1 MKKENQKDWSL
12 PEETKEVLSKR
23 FKDLDESVHLA
34 VFTKKGENDE
44 FNQITQLFVKEL
56 SLISEKIT
64 VDFHTIGDD
73 TAKKYNITR
82 SPTIIIQP
90 EKYHIWY
97 IGAPFGE
104 EGRSFID
111 AVLMV
116 SQNDSRLSQASQKR
130 LAELKEKRHVMVF
143 VTLSCPYCPG
153 QVINGFKAAIERPD
167 LISAEC
173 VDASEQMELSQQ
185 FNVGAVPHTVINEES
200 ISKGLEPE
208 EKFIEELIT
217 LKEVEIEKGYDD
229 HATEQQVEVDLI
241 VVGAGPAGLTA
252 GIYGARSGLETV
264 VIEKGNIGG
273 QVSITPIVE
282 NWPGFKS
289 IPGRELM
296 EMITAQTKEYVPI
309 LENEPIHEIKVGK
322 HIEAITSKRVF
333 RGKALILSTG
343 TTHRKLGVHGEE
355 SLYGRG
361 VSYCATCDG
370 YLYKNKQVIVV
381 GGGNSALTDALYLH
395 NIGARVTIVHRHGK
409 FRAEHHLQQTVNQ
422 EKINVL
428 WDSEVK
434 EISGSKQVEKVV
446 LFNNQSKET
455 ETVKTDAVFVSIG
468 ETPMNQLAGQI
479 GLKLDESGYVR
490 VDRFGRTNIPRLYAA
505 GDITG
510 GVRQIVTAVGEG
522 ATAATSSFEDISHP
536 YWQPVQKSD
545 EEIESK

>member
-1 MKKENQKDWSL
+1 MKKEKQSDWSL
-12 PEETKEVLSKR
+12 PEETKKVLSKR
-23 FKDLDESVHLA
+23 FEELDESVHLA

-44 FNQITQLFVKEL
+44 FNQITQLFIEEL

-64 VDFHTIGDD
+64 ATFYTLGDD
-73 TAKKYNITR
+73 TAKKYNITQ
-82 SPTIIIQP
+82 SPTVMIQP

-97 IGAPFGE
+97 TGAPFGE

-111 AVLMV
+111 AILMV
-116 SQNDSRLSQASQKR
+116 SQNDSRLSQESRKR
-130 LAELKEKRHVMVF
+130 LSELTKNRHVMVF

-173 VDASEQMELSQQ
+173 VDAAEQMELSQQ
-185 FNVGAVPHTVINEES
+185 FNVGAVPHTVINELS

-217 LKEVEIEKGYDD
+217 LKEVELKETYD
-229 HATEQQVEVDLI
+229 HHTTGQEVEVDLI

-273 QVSITPIVE
+273 QVAITPVVE

-289 IPGRELM
+289 IPGQELM

-322 HIEAITSKRVF
+322 HIEAITSKQVF
-333 RGKALILSTG
+333 RGKALILATG
-343 TTHRKLGVHGEE
+343 ATHRKLGVKGEE
-355 SLYGRG
+355 ALYGRG

-395 NIGARVTIVHRHGK
+395 NIGAQVTLVHRRDE
-409 FRAEHHLQQTVNQ
+409 FRAEHHLQQSVKQ
-422 EKINVL
+422 EEITVL
-428 WDSEVK
+428 WNSEIK
-434 EISGSKQVEKVV
+434 EIKGSKQVEQVI
-446 LFNNQSKET
+446 LFNNKSIET
-455 ETVKTDAVFVSIG
+455 KTLETNAVFVSIG
-468 ETPMNQLAGQI
+468 ETPMNQLAGQV
-479 GLKLDESGYVR
+479 GLKLDKFGYVT

-522 ATAATSSFEDISHP
+522 ATAATSAFEDISHP
-536 YWQPVQKSD
+536 YWQPAQK
-545 EEIESK
+545 K

>member
-1 MKKENQKDWSL
+1 MKTHNRKDWSL
-12 PEETKEVLSKR
+12 PEETKEVLRKR

-64 VDFHTIGDD
+64 VDFHTLGDD
-73 TAKKYNITR
+73 IAKKYNISH
-82 SPTIIIQP
+82 SPTVMIQP

-97 IGAPFGE
+97 TGAPFGE

-111 AVLMV
+111 AILMI
-116 SQNDSRLSQASQKR
+116 SQNDSRLSQESRKR

-173 VDASEQMELSQQ
+173 VDASEQMHISEQ
-185 FNVGAVPHTVINEES
+185 FNVGSVPHTVINEKS

-217 LKEVEIEKGYDD
+217 LEKVELEKSYDD
-229 HATEQQVEVDLI
+229 HATEQKVEVDLI

-252 GIYGARSGLETV
+252 GIYGARSGLKTV

-273 QVSITPIVE
+273 QLAITPVVE

-289 IPGRELM
+289 IPGQELM
-296 EMITAQTKEYVPI
+296 EMITAQTKEYVSI
-309 LENEPIHEIKVGK
+309 LDNEPIHEIKVGK

-333 RGKALILSTG
+333 QGKALILATG
-343 TTHRKLGVHGEE
+343 TTHRKIGINGEE
-355 SLYGRG
+355 SLYGHG

-395 NIGARVTIVHRHGK
+395 NVGAQVTIVHRRDE
-409 FRAEHHLQQTVNQ
+409 FRAEHHLQQSVKQ
-422 EKINVL
+422 EKIKVVWN
-428 WDSEVK
+428 SEVK

-455 ETVKTDAVFVSIG
+455 DTVKTDAVFVSIG
-468 ETPMNQLAGQI
+468 EIPMNQLAGQI
-479 GLKLDESGYVR
+479 GLNLDESGYVR
-490 VDRFGRTNIPRLYAA
+490 VNRFGRTNIPRLYAA

-522 ATAATSSFEDISHP
+522 ATAATSAFEDISHP
-536 YWQPVQKSD
+536 YWQPVQK
-545 EEIESK
+545 K

>member
-167 LISAEC
+167 LVSAEC

>member
-1 MKKENQKDWSL
+1 MKKEKQSDWSL
-12 PEETKEVLSKR
+12 PEETKKVLSKR
-23 FKDLDESVHLA
+23 FEELDESVHLA

-44 FNQITQLFVKEL
+44 FNQITQLFIEEL

-64 VDFHTIGDD
+64 ATFYTLGDD
-73 TAKKYNITR
+73 TAKKYNITH
-82 SPTIIIQP
+82 SPTVMIQP

-97 IGAPFGE
+97 TGAPFGE

-111 AVLMV
+111 AILMV
-116 SQNDSRLSQASQKR
+116 SQNDSRLSQESRKR
-130 LAELKEKRHVMVF
+130 LSELTKNRHVMVF

-185 FNVGAVPHTVINEES
+185 FNVGAVPHTVINELS

-217 LKEVEIEKGYDD
+217 LKEVELKETYDD
-229 HATEQQVEVDLI
+229 HTPHQEVDVDLI

-273 QVSITPIVE
+273 QVAITPVVE

-289 IPGRELM
+289 IPGQELM

-322 HIEAITSKRVF
+322 HIEAITSKQVF
-333 RGKALILSTG
+333 RGKALILATG
-343 TTHRKLGVHGEE
+343 ATHRKLGVKGEE
-355 SLYGRG
+355 ALYGRG

-395 NIGARVTIVHRHGK
+395 NIGAQVTLVHRRDE
-409 FRAEHHLQQTVNQ
+409 FRAEHHLQQSVKQ
-422 EKINVL
+422 EEITVL
-428 WDSEVK
+428 WNSEIK
-434 EISGSKQVEKVV
+434 EIKGSKQVEQVI
-446 LFNNQSKET
+446 LFNNKSIET
-455 ETVKTDAVFVSIG
+455 KTLETNAVFVSIG
-468 ETPMNQLAGQI
+468 ETPMNQLAGQV
-479 GLKLDESGYVR
+479 GLKLDKFGYVT

-522 ATAATSSFEDISHP
+522 ATAATSAFEDISHP
-536 YWQPVQKSD
+536 YWQPVQK
-545 EEIESK
+545 K

>member
-1 MKKENQKDWSL
+1 MKTHNRKDWSL
-12 PEETKEVLSKR
+12 PEETKEVLRKR

-64 VDFHTIGDD
+64 VDFHTLGDD
-73 TAKKYNITR
+73 IAKKYNISH
-82 SPTIIIQP
+82 SPTVMIQP

-97 IGAPFGE
+97 TGAPFGE

-111 AVLMV
+111 AILMI
-116 SQNDSRLSQASQKR
+116 SQNDSRLSQESRKR

-173 VDASEQMELSQQ
+173 VDASEQMHISEQ
-185 FNVGAVPHTVINEES
+185 FNVGSVPHTVINEKS

-217 LKEVEIEKGYDD
+217 LEKVELEKSYDD
-229 HATEQQVEVDLI
+229 HATEQKVEVDLI

-252 GIYGARSGLETV
+252 GIYGARSGLKTV

-273 QVSITPIVE
+273 QLAITPVVE

-289 IPGRELM
+289 IPGQELM
-296 EMITAQTKEYVPI
+296 EMITAQTKEYVSI
-309 LENEPIHEIKVGK
+309 LDNEPIHEIKVGK

-333 RGKALILSTG
+333 QGKALILATG
-343 TTHRKLGVHGEE
+343 TTHRKIGINGEE
-355 SLYGRG
+355 SLYGHG

-395 NIGARVTIVHRHGK
+395 NVGAQVTIVHRRDE
-409 FRAEHHLQQTVNQ
+409 FRAEHHLQQSVKQ
-422 EKINVL
+422 EKIKVVWN
-428 WDSEVK
+428 SEVK

-455 ETVKTDAVFVSIG
+455 DTVKTDAVFVSIG

-479 GLKLDESGYVR
+479 GLNLDESGYVR
-490 VDRFGRTNIPRLYAA
+490 VNRFGRTNIPRLYAA

-522 ATAATSSFEDISHP
+522 ATAATSAFEDISHP
-536 YWQPVQKSD
+536 YWQPVQKND

>member
-1 MKKENQKDWSL
+1 MKKEKQSDWSL
-12 PEETKEVLSKR
+12 PEETKKVLSKR
-23 FKDLDESVHLA
+23 FEELDESVHLA

-44 FNQITQLFVKEL
+44 FNQITQLFIEEL

-64 VDFHTIGDD
+64 ATFYTLGDD
-73 TAKKYNITR
+73 TAKKYNITQ
-82 SPTIIIQP
+82 SPTVMIQP

-97 IGAPFGE
+97 TGAPFGE

-111 AVLMV
+111 AILMV
-116 SQNDSRLSQASQKR
+116 SQNDSRLSQESRKR
-130 LAELKEKRHVMVF
+130 LSELTKNRHVMVF

-173 VDASEQMELSQQ
+173 VDASEQMKLSQQ
-185 FNVGAVPHTVINEES
+185 FNVGAVPHTVINKLS

-217 LKEVEIEKGYDD
+217 LKEVELKETYDD
-229 HATEQQVEVDLI
+229 HTAHQEVDVDLI

-273 QVSITPIVE
+273 QVAITPVVE

-289 IPGRELM
+289 IPGQELM

-322 HIEAITSKRVF
+322 HIEAITSKQVF
-333 RGKALILSTG
+333 RGKALILATG
-343 TTHRKLGVHGEE
+343 TTHQKLGVKGEE
-355 SLYGRG
+355 ALYGRG

-395 NIGARVTIVHRHGK
+395 NIGAQVTLVHRRDE
-409 FRAEHHLQQTVNQ
+409 FRAEHHLQQSVKQ
-422 EKINVL
+422 EEITVL
-428 WDSEVK
+428 WNSEIK
-434 EISGSKQVEKVV
+434 EIKGSKQVEQVI
-446 LFNNQSKET
+446 LFNNKSIET
-455 ETVKTDAVFVSIG
+455 KTLETNAVFVSIG
-468 ETPMNQLAGQI
+468 ETPMNQLAGQV
-479 GLKLDESGYVR
+479 GLKLDKFGYVT

-522 ATAATSSFEDISHP
+522 ATAATSAFEDISHP
-536 YWQPVQKSD
+536 YWQPVQK
-545 EEIESK
+545 K

>member
-1 MKKENQKDWSL
+1 MKKEKQSDWSL
-12 PEETKEVLSKR
+12 PEETKKVLSKR
-23 FKDLDESVHLA
+23 FEELDESVHLA

-44 FNQITQLFVKEL
+44 FNQITQLFIEEL

-64 VDFHTIGDD
+64 ATFYTLGDD
-73 TAKKYNITR
+73 TAKKYNITQ
-82 SPTIIIQP
+82 SPTVMIQP

-97 IGAPFGE
+97 TGAPFGE

-111 AVLMV
+111 TILMV
-116 SQNDSRLSQASQKR
+116 SQKDSRLSKESRRR
-130 LAELKEKRHVMVF
+130 LAELTKNRHVMVF

-173 VDASEQMELSQQ
+173 VDAAEQMELSQQ
-185 FNVGAVPHTVINEES
+185 FNVGAVPHTVINELS

-217 LKEVEIEKGYDD
+217 LKEVELKETYDD
-229 HATEQQVEVDLI
+229 HTAHQEVDVDLI

-273 QVSITPIVE
+273 QVAITPVVE

-289 IPGRELM
+289 IPGQELM

-322 HIEAITSKRVF
+322 HIEAITSKQVF
-333 RGKALILSTG
+333 RGKALILATG
-343 TTHRKLGVHGEE
+343 ATHRKLGVKGEE
-355 SLYGRG
+355 ALYGRG

-395 NIGARVTIVHRHGK
+395 NIGAQVTLVHRRDE
-409 FRAEHHLQQTVNQ
+409 FRAEHHLQQSVKQ
-422 EKINVL
+422 EEITVL
-428 WDSEVK
+428 WNSEIK
-434 EISGSKQVEKVV
+434 EIKGSKQVEQVI
-446 LFNNQSKET
+446 LFNNKSIET
-455 ETVKTDAVFVSIG
+455 KTLETNAVFVSIG
-468 ETPMNQLAGQI
+468 ETPMNQLAGQV
-479 GLKLDESGYVR
+479 GLKLDKFGYVT

-522 ATAATSSFEDISHP
+522 ATAATSAFEDISHP
-536 YWQPVQKSD
+536 YWQPAQK
-545 EEIESK
+545 K